1 MKISD
6 FVKWAKQAQSVL
18 KQHGVPAKLIYLL
31 GYSDPGV
38 IPSLIFVSD
47 KYNDMD
53 LYQRS
58 QISTSIQKA
67 PLKYNFYILGDK
79 HLARQNSPVSREHII
94 QLYQTIWQNPL
105 SDRRRRVC
113 FQRRYHFSTKDTVTN
128 KLCPDIVPNY
138 EKRFYRTSFNN
149 DP

>member
-6 FVKWAKQAQSVL
+6 FAKWAKDAQGVL
-18 KQHGVPAKLIYLL
+18 KRHGVPAKHIYLS

-53 LYQRS
+53 LYKRS
-58 QISTSIQKA
+58 EISTAIQKA

-79 HLARQNSPVSREHII
+79 HLAKQNSPVSREYIFRSI
-94 QLYQTIWQNPL
+94 KLYGKTPL
-105 SDRRRRVC
+105 VIDGVEFASQQDIN
-113 FQRRYHFSTKDTVTN
+113 FSTKDTVT
-128 KLCPDIVPNY
+128 KDSVLI
-138 EKRFYRTSFNN
+138 
-149 DP
+149 

>member
-18 KQHGVPAKLIYLL
+18 KQHGVPAKHIYLL
-31 GYSDPGV
+31 GYSNPGV

-79 HLARQNSPVSREHII
+79 HLAKQNSPVSREHIFNSI
-94 QLYQTIWQNPL
+94 KLYGKTPL
-105 SDRRRRVC
+105 VIEGVEFASKQDIN
-113 FQRRYHFSTKDTVTN
+113 FSTKDTVTN
-128 KLCPDIVPNY
+128 DSVLI
-138 EKRFYRTSFNN
+138 
-149 DP
+149 